1 MTILFYVD
9 EGGTTWNDK
18 QTNLFFLASFAIHV
32 QDWSQMEREVS
43 ALKKELLSRREPE
56 DWELKGRDI
65 WQGLGSFKN
74 CKQEIRLGYFKKIS
88 QTLNQLPCHI
98 FAVQV
103 NKKRLQ
109 ETRGD
114 IKDDIDLYRLSF
126 NQLLE
131 QLDDYFKQ
139 YNETGILLMDSR
151 SAHHTSIQDDRLIRV
166 YRDWK
171 SQKESSNFVELPL
184 FGVSNFYTGLQIADY
199 VVYLIDRS
207 SKESETARG
216 NAELEEA
223 FNLLE
228 PKMQLVKIPILQHK
242 IHFEDRSNEG

>member
-18 QTNLFFLASFAIHV
+18 QTNFFFLASFAIHV
-32 QDWSQMEREVS
+32 QDWSQMDREIP
-43 ALKKELLSRREPE
+43 ALKKELLSGRKPE

-74 CKQEIRLGYFKKIS
+74 CKQEIRLGYFKTIA

-109 ETRGD
+109 ETRED

-131 QLDDYFKQ
+131 QLDNY
-139 YNETGILLMDSR
+139 
-151 SAHHTSIQDDRLIRV
+151 
-166 YRDWK
+166 
-171 SQKESSNFVELPL
+171 
-184 FGVSNFYTGLQIADY
+184 
-199 VVYLIDRS
+199 
-207 SKESETARG
+207 
-216 NAELEEA
+216 
-223 FNLLE
+223 
-228 PKMQLVKIPILQHK
+228 
-242 IHFEDRSNEG
+242 